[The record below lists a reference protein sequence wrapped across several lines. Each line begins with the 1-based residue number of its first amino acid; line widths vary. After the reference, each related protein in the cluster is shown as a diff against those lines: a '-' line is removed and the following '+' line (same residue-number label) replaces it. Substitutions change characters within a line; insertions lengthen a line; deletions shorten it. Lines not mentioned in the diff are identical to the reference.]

1 MGVKI
6 DANVKSLIVAGD
18 KDSIIKLFK

>member
-18 KDSIIKLFK
+18 KDSIFKLFK